1 MKKRFFITWNIIQ
14 FLIFLLFVRFLGIG
28 IIFLGS
34 LIK

>member
-1 MKKRFFITWNIIQ
+1 MKKTIAWNLIQ